1 MRVDVGTP
9 LRAGALTALVPLLV
23 TLLAL
28 CGGCCTCPWCGRPM
42 PQAAEGESAA
52 GTPIVSE
59 PVVLRGSVTYL
70 ERVAM
75 HPSADV
81 VIRLHDVSPL
91 HAAPVL
97 VAERVLRRPGQAPVE
112 FALPV
117 ESCRILPGHDYALS
131 ACIVVDGTTLFS
143 TSSASPVEV
152 TGTPVAAQL
161 ILSRVPAEE
170 RPLSATERSE

>member
-91 HAAPVL
+91 
-97 VAERVLRRPGQAPVE
+97 PGQAPVE